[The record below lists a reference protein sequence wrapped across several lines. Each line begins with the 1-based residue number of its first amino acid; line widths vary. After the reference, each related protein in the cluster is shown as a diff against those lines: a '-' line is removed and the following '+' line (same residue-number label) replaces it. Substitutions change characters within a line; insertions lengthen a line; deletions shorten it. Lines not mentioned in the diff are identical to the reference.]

1 VAEPIDSALEVA
13 MDSERAGLGRRT
25 VLQGAAAALALPAL
39 FKAAGPPGRPS
50 ETPALVVLYL
60 NGGPAGLFNSAGSF
74 VAQRAFG
81 VTRDNVRPVGNGL
94 VVDAATLGTL
104 PPAALGHMAAI
115 NFRHGLYTH
124 DLSRAALLQTGS
136 RSNLLLLS
144 GAMTSPAPIRCAVV
158 NNLGLPAGVDRSP
171 PAENGVV
178 LERVLSLQT
187 IPVLTDPA
195 QASPDLGQLMVAY
208 GVDPW
213 VTSISD
219 ARTTLLAAE
228 LLVRGGTS
236 VVFAQPAFVG
246 RPDRQFDTHSDAEG
260 VKARD
265 IMSSI
270 IGEVRTFVARAQEI
284 PGRNVVVALMGE
296 FSRTVGESDHAPG
309 GTTTVIGRHVKTGS
323 AGPQTAGGLP
333 PPTSPPPA
341 GLWAYLATVLQLKE
355 HPFGVNPHPELV
367 V

>member
-1 VAEPIDSALEVA
+1 MS
-13 MDSERAGLGRRT
+13 SERVGLGRRT
-25 VLQGAAAALALPAL
+25 VLQGAAAALALPAISR
-39 FKAAGPPGRPS
+39 AAGPPGRPS

-74 VAQRAFG
+74 VEKRSFG
-81 VTRDNVRPVGNGL
+81 VSRDNVRPVGNGL

-104 PPAALGHMAAI
+104 PAAALGHMAAI

-136 RSNLLLLS
+136 RSNLLLLAGS
-144 GAMTSPAPIRCAVV
+144 VTSPAPIRCAVV

-171 PAENGVV
+171 PAENGVA

-187 IPVLTDPA
+187 VPVLTDPA
-195 QASPDLGQLMVAY
+195 RPSLDLGELMVAY

-219 ARTTLLAAE
+219 TKTTLLAAE
-228 LLVRGGTS
+228 LLVRGGSS

-265 IMSSI
+265 ILKSI
-270 IGEVRTFVARAQEI
+270 LGELRTFIVRAMEI
-284 PGRNVVVALMGE
+284 PGRNVVIALMGE

-309 GTTTVIGRHVKTGS
+309 GTTTVIGKHVKTGT

-367 V
+367 A

>member
-1 VAEPIDSALEVA
+1 
-13 MDSERAGLGRRT
+13 MGSERVGLGRRT
-25 VLQGAAAALALPAL
+25 VLQGAAAALALPAMSR
-39 FKAAGPPGRPS
+39 AAGPPGRSS

-74 VAQRAFG
+74 VEKRGFG
-81 VTRDNVRPVGNGL
+81 VTRDNVRPVANGL

-136 RSNLLLLS
+136 RSNLLLLAGS
-144 GAMTSPAPIRCAVV
+144 MTSPAPIRCAVV

-171 PAENGVV
+171 PSENGVV

-187 IPVLTDPA
+187 VPVLTDPA
-195 QASPDLGQLMVAY
+195 HPSPDLGALMVAY

-213 VTSISD
+213 ITSISD
-219 ARTTLLAAE
+219 TKTTLLAAE

-246 RPDRQFDTHSDAEG
+246 RPDRQFDTHSDADG
-260 VKARD
+260 AKARD

-270 IGEVRTFVARAQEI
+270 LGELRTFIARAMEI
-284 PGRNVVVALMGE
+284 PGRNVVIALMGE

-309 GTTTVIGRHVKTGS
+309 GTTTVIGKHVKTGT
-323 AGPQTAGGLP
+323 AGPQTSSGLP
-333 PPTSPPPA
+333 PPTAPPPA

>member
-1 VAEPIDSALEVA
+1 MGREQV
-13 MDSERAGLGRRT
+13 GLGRRT

-39 FKAAGPPGRPS
+39 SRAAGPPGRPS
-50 ETPALVVLYL
+50 ESPALVVLYL

-74 VAQRAFG
+74 VAQRGFG

-104 PPAALGHMAAI
+104 PAATLGHMAAI

-136 RSNLLLLS
+136 RSNLLLLA
-144 GAMTSPAPIRCAVV
+144 GTMTSPAPIRCAVV
-158 NNLGLPAGVDRSP
+158 NNLGLPAGVEHAP
-171 PAENGVV
+171 PAENGVM
-178 LERVLSLQT
+178 LERVLSLLT

-195 QASPDLGQLMVAY
+195 HASPDLGQLMAAY

-213 VTSISD
+213 ITSISD
-219 ARTTLLAAE
+219 AKTTLLAAE

-236 VVFAQPAFVG
+236 VVFAQPAFMG
-246 RPDRQFDTHSDAEG
+246 RPDRQFDTHSDSDG
-260 VKARD
+260 SKARD

-270 IGEVRTFVARAQEI
+270 IQGVGTFVARAQEI
-284 PGRNVVVALMGE
+284 PGRNVVIALLGE

-309 GTTTVIGRHVKTGS
+309 GTATVIGKHVKTGS
-323 AGPQTAGGLP
+323 AGPQTASGLP
-333 PPTSPPPA
+333 PPTSPPVA

>member
-1 VAEPIDSALEVA
+1 MSGEHGA
-13 MDSERAGLGRRT
+13 LGRRT
-25 VLQGAAAALALPAL
+25 VLQGAAAALVLPAMSR
-39 FKAAGPPGRPS
+39 AAGPPGRPS

-74 VAQRAFG
+74 VGQRGFG
-81 VTRDNVRPVGNGL
+81 VTRDNIRPVGNGL

-136 RSNLLLLS
+136 RSNLLLVA
-144 GAMTSPAPIRCAVV
+144 GAVTSPAPIHCAVV
-158 NNLGLPAGVDRSP
+158 NNLGLPVGVDRSP
-171 PAENGVV
+171 PAENGVSVEHV
-178 LERVLSLQT
+178 LDLRA
-187 IPVLTDPA
+187 IPVLADPA
-195 QASPDLGQLMVAY
+195 LPSPDLAQIAAVY
-208 GVDPW
+208 GVSPAARA
-213 VTSISD
+213 ISD
-219 ARTTLLAAE
+219 VKTTLTAVE

-246 RPDRQFDTHSDAEG
+246 RADRQFDTHSDAEG
-260 VKARD
+260 VKDRD

-270 IGEVRTFVARAQEI
+270 VGELRTFVSRAMEI
-284 PGRNVVVALMGE
+284 PGRNVVIALMGE

-309 GTTTVIGRHVKTGS
+309 GTTTVIGKHVKTGS
-323 AGPQTAGGLP
+323 AGAQTAGGLP

-341 GLWAYLATVLQLKE
+341 GLWAYLSTVLQLKE
-355 HPFGVNPHPELV
+355 QPFGVNPHPELV

>member
-1 VAEPIDSALEVA
+1 MGNE
-13 MDSERAGLGRRT
+13 LGRRT
-25 VLQGAAAALALPAL
+25 VLKGAAAALALPAMSR
-39 FKAAGPPGRPS
+39 AVGAPGPPRA
-50 ETPALVVLYL
+50 TPALVILYL

-74 VAQRAFG
+74 VEQRSFG
-81 VTRDNVRPVGNGL
+81 VTRDNLRPIGNGL
-94 VVDAATLGTL
+94 VVDAPTMGTL
-104 PPAALGHMAAI
+104 PAAALGHMAAI
-115 NFRHGLYTH
+115 NFRHNLYTH

-136 RSNLLLLS
+136 RSNLLLVA
-144 GAMTSPAPIRCAVV
+144 GGVTSPAPIHCAVV
-158 NNLGLPAGVDRSP
+158 NNLGLPVGVDRSP
-171 PAENGVV
+171 PAENGVT
-178 LERVLSLQT
+178 LEHVVDLRSV
-187 IPVLTDPA
+187 PVLNDPA
-195 QASPDLGQLMVAY
+195 LPSPDLAKIAAAY
-208 GVDPW
+208 GANPAA
-213 VTSISD
+213 SAISD
-219 ARTTLLAAE
+219 TRTTLVAVE

-246 RPDRQFDTHSDAEG
+246 RADRQFDTHSDSDG
-260 VKARD
+260 SKARD
-265 IMSSI
+265 IMASI
-270 IGEVRTFVARAQEI
+270 IRDVGTFVARSQEI

-309 GTTTVIGRHVKTGS
+309 GTATVIGKHVKTGS

>member
-1 VAEPIDSALEVA
+1 

-39 FKAAGPPGRPS
+39 SKAAGPPGCPS

-195 QASPDLGQLMVAY
+195 QASLDLGQLMVAY

-219 ARTTLLAAE
+219 AKTTLLAAE